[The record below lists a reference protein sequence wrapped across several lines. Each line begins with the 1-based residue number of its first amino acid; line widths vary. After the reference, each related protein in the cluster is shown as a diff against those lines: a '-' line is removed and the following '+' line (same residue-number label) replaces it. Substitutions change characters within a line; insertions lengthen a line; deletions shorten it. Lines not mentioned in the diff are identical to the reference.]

1 MEPILKSIL
10 ENKTENYLLPFF
22 WQHDGHD
29 AEIPACV
36 QKIYE
41 SGCRAFCVESRPY
54 EHFCEDAWWKTMDII
69 LAEAEKRGMRV
80 WILDDKH
87 FPTGYANGILEHEDL
102 NLRRKFLRE
111 SHVDV
116 MGPMA

>member
-29 AEIPACV
+29 AEIPARV

-102 NLRRKFLRE
+102 DLRRKFLRE
-111 SHVDV
+111 
-116 MGPMA
+116 

>member
-1 MEPILKSIL
+1 MED
-10 ENKTENYLLPFF
+10 
-22 WQHDGHD
+22 DGH
-29 AEIPACV
+29 
-36 QKIYE
+36 YF
-41 SGCRAFCVESRPY
+41 GGSR
-54 EHFCEDAWWKTMDII
+54 
-69 LAEAEKRGMRV
+69 KRGMRV

-116 MGPMA
+116 MGPMAEASVLVPMHTPEESSFPPCCSAARAKMKS